1 MNNAALQA
9 CLEREALHARQT
21 FRLDD
26 ELGTQHGLAWSDF
39 VLLHALDDGELHDAQ
54 LAERLGLLRSRL
66 LARVLPL
73 QKLGLVERA
82 AGTIRLRPAAKRLLA
97 EARETAAAV
106 CTQMGAG
113 VSLPS

>member
-1 MNNAALQA
+1 MNNDALQA
-9 CLEREALHARQT
+9 CLEREAVHARQT

-26 ELGTQHGLAWSDF
+26 ELGTQHGLSWDDF
-39 VLLHALDDGELHDAQ
+39 VLLHALEEGPLPESQ

-82 AGTIRLRPAAKRLLA
+82 AGTVRLRPVAKRLLA
-97 EARETAAAV
+97 EARETASAV
-106 CTQMGAG
+106 CTQMAAG
-113 VSLPS
+113 VSSGW